1 MKTCTK
7 CGESGESRKGHRQ
20 CHACELAYPDPQL
33 AKIVGLDYKYVAEIR
48 NRHGI
53 PSYTAKCKEAA

>member
-20 CHACELAYPDPQL
+20 CHACELAYSKEYNARPEVQ
-33 AKIVGLDYKYVAEIR
+33 AAAEDYREA
-48 NRHGI
+48 
-53 PSYTAKCKEAA
+53 YTAKCKEAA